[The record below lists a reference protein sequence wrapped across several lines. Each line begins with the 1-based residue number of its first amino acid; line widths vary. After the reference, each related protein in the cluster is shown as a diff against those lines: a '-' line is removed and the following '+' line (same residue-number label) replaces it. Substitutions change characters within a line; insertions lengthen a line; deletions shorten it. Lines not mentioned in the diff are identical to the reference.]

1 MVDIFFHFFK
11 LLGVYSGEEEG
22 KTTETV
28 DINKQTLQ
36 RAVEDGRSS
45 MVASVNRCSCLT
57 IEMVTFEHRL

>member
-11 LLGVYSGEEEG
+11 LLGVYSGEVEG

-45 MVASVNRCSCLT
+45 MVASVNRCS
-57 IEMVTFEHRL
+57 